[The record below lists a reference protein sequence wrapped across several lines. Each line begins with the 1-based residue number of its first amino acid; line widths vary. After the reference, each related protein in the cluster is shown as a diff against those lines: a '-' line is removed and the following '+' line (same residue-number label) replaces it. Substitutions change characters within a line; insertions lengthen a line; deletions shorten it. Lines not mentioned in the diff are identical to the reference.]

1 MHKERAKAAHAFMS
15 GIIERHGPRLP
26 GSEASR
32 KAAEELR
39 AAAAEAGDEAGVQEF
54 RLSPGAFFGYLKA
67 MIAAYAVAAL
77 FLAPAPWLSFVL
89 LALGAA
95 ALVLEFFL
103 YREFLDPVFPKAR
116 GVNVWASLE
125 PSGPV
130 ERQLVVSGHHD
141 SAPIFNFFV
150 DRPELY
156 SRRVYGAMGAYAAFL
171 VGSLVVAVAVPSIV
185 FRAVIAA
192 AFALGFMLVAPLWR
206 FVAKEGTPGA
216 GDNLAASVAAL
227 EILRE
232 FRSRRDAGKGLKG
245 TRVVFASFDA
255 EEAGLRGA
263 RAWAEA
269 NLPAEVP
276 TYAYNMDCIYTTDEA
291 RFLSTDINGSV
302 TMSAPLASACSAI
315 AAELGATVPVMP
327 IAFLA
332 GGTDAAELAKRGAKA
347 TTLIAMPWSNDDR
360 SPSYHTPDDVPAA
373 VGLPA
378 LELAIDV
385 GVRLAERLDSGE
397 LGV

>member
-1 MHKERAKAAHAFMS
+1 
-15 GIIERHGPRLP
+15 
-26 GSEASR
+26 
-32 KAAEELR
+32 
-39 AAAAEAGDEAGVQEF
+39 
-54 RLSPGAFFGYLKA
+54 
-67 MIAAYAVAAL
+67 
-77 FLAPAPWLSFVL
+77 
-89 LALGAA
+89 
-95 ALVLEFFL
+95 
-103 YREFLDPVFPKAR
+103 VFPKAR
-116 GVNVWASLE
+116 GVNVWAALE

-130 ERQLVVSGHHD
+130 ERQIIVSGHHD

-156 SRRVYGAMGAYAAFL
+156 ARRVYGAMGAYAALL
-171 VGSLVVAVAVPSIV
+171 VGSLVVAIAAPSIV
-185 FRAVIAA
+185 VRAVIAA

-216 GDNLAASVAAL
+216 GDNLAASVAAI

-232 FRSRRDAGKGLKG
+232 FRARRDAGKGLKG

-263 RAWAEA
+263 RAWAKT
-269 NLPAEVP
+269 NLPADVP
-276 TYAYNMDCIYTTDEA
+276 TYAYNMDCVYTTDEA

-302 TMSAPLASACSAI
+302 TMSAPLASACSTI
-315 AAELGATVPVMP
+315 AAELGVTVPVMP

-347 TTLIAMPWSNDDR
+347 TTLIAMPWSNDNR
-360 SPSYHTPDDVPAA
+360 SPSYHTPDDVPSA
-373 VGLPA
+373 VSLPA

-397 LGV
+397 LRV

>member
-1 MHKERAKAAHAFMS
+1 MHTDRAKAAHAFMS

-26 GSEASR
+26 GSEAGH

-39 AAAAEAGDEAGVQEF
+39 AAAGEAADEAGAQEF
-54 RLSPGAFFGYLKA
+54 SLSPGAFFGYMKA
-67 MIAAYAVAAL
+67 MIAAYVLAAL
-77 FLAPAPWLSFVL
+77 LLAPAPWLSFVL
-89 LALGAA
+89 MAFGAA

-103 YREFLDPVFPKAR
+103 YYEFLDPAFPKAR
-116 GVNVWASLE
+116 GVNVWATLE

-130 ERQLVVSGHHD
+130 ERQLIVSGHHD

-171 VGSLVVAVAVPSIV
+171 VGSLVVAIAAPSVVVRAIV
-185 FRAVIAA
+185 AA
-192 AFALGFMLVAPLWR
+192 AFALGFILVAPLWR

-216 GDNLAASVAAL
+216 GDNLAASVAAV

-232 FRSRRDAGKGLKG
+232 FRARRDAGKGLKG

-263 RAWAEA
+263 RAWAKA
-269 NLPAEVP
+269 RLPADVP
-276 TYAYNMDCIYTTDEA
+276 TYAYNMDCVYTVDEA

-302 TMSAPLASACSAI
+302 TMSAPLASACSSI
-315 AAELGATVPVMP
+315 ASELGVTVPVMP

-332 GGTDAAELAKRGAKA
+332 GGTDAAELSRRGAKA
-347 TTLIAMPWSNDDR
+347 TTLIAMPWSNDNR
-360 SPSYHTPDDVPAA
+360 SPSYHTPADLPSA
-373 VGLPA
+373 VSLPA

-397 LGV
+397 LTV

>member
-1 MHKERAKAAHAFMS
+1 MHTDRAKAAHAFMS

-26 GSEASR
+26 GSEAGH

-39 AAAAEAGDEAGVQEF
+39 AAAAEAADEAGAQEF
-54 RLSPGAFFGYLKA
+54 SLSPGAFFGYMKA
-67 MIAAYAVAAL
+67 MIAAYALAAL
-77 FLAPAPWLSFVL
+77 LLAPAPWLSFVL
-89 LALGAA
+89 MAFGAA

-103 YREFLDPVFPKAR
+103 YHEFLDPAFPKAR
-116 GVNVWASLE
+116 GVNVWATLE

-130 ERQLVVSGHHD
+130 ERQLIVSGHHD

-171 VGSLVVAVAVPSIV
+171 VGSLVVAIAAPSV
-185 FRAVIAA
+185 VVRAVVAA
-192 AFALGFMLVAPLWR
+192 AFALGFILVAPLWR

-216 GDNLAASVAAL
+216 GDNLAASVAAV

-232 FRSRRDAGKGLKG
+232 FRARRDAGKGLKG

-263 RAWAEA
+263 RAWAKA
-269 NLPAEVP
+269 RLPADVP
-276 TYAYNMDCIYTTDEA
+276 TYAYNMDCVYTVDEA

-302 TMSAPLASACSAI
+302 TMSAPLASACSSI
-315 AAELGATVPVMP
+315 ASELGVTVPVMP

-332 GGTDAAELAKRGAKA
+332 GGTDAAELSRRGAKA
-347 TTLIAMPWSNDDR
+347 TTLIAMPWSNDNR
-360 SPSYHTPDDVPAA
+360 SPSYHTPADLPSA
-373 VGLPA
+373 VSLPA

-385 GVRLAERLDSGE
+385 GVSLAERLDSGE
-397 LGV
+397 LRV

>member
-1 MHKERAKAAHAFMS
+1 MS

-26 GSEASR
+26 GSEAGH

-39 AAAAEAGDEAGVQEF
+39 AAAAEAADEAGAQEF
-54 RLSPGAFFGYLKA
+54 SLSPGAFFGYMKA
-67 MIAAYAVAAL
+67 MIAAYALAAL
-77 FLAPAPWLSFVL
+77 LLAPAPWLSFVL
-89 LALGAA
+89 MAFGAA

-103 YREFLDPVFPKAR
+103 YHEFLDPAFPKAR
-116 GVNVWASLE
+116 GVNVWATLE

-130 ERQLVVSGHHD
+130 ERQLIVSGHHD

-171 VGSLVVAVAVPSIV
+171 VGSLVVAIAAPSV
-185 FRAVIAA
+185 VVRAVVAA
-192 AFALGFMLVAPLWR
+192 AFALGFILVAPLWR

-216 GDNLAASVAAL
+216 GDNLAASVAAV

-232 FRSRRDAGKGLKG
+232 FRARRDAGKGLKG

-263 RAWAEA
+263 RAWAKA
-269 NLPAEVP
+269 RLPADVP
-276 TYAYNMDCIYTTDEA
+276 TYAYNMDCVYTVDEA

-302 TMSAPLASACSAI
+302 TMSAPLASACSSI
-315 AAELGATVPVMP
+315 ASELGVTVPVMP

-332 GGTDAAELAKRGAKA
+332 GGTDAAELSRRGAKA
-347 TTLIAMPWSNDDR
+347 TTLIAMPWSNDNR
-360 SPSYHTPDDVPAA
+360 SPSYHTPADLPSA
-373 VGLPA
+373 VSLPA

-385 GVRLAERLDSGE
+385 GVSLAERLDSGE
-397 LGV
+397 LRV